1 MPRQNDPFLNTK
13 FRVEIDG
20 ISIHEFSEVI
30 MPQARADVVEWRT
43 GSEPSR
49 TRKLPGLI
57 SYSNLVL
64 RHGLTGSNELFEYW
78 KEVVDGTLSRRG
90 IVVSLLDETG
100 QTVVWRWSFLETWP
114 CRYELSR
121 LDANG
126 GEPVTETVE
135 IAYESFVAESQ

>member
-43 GSEPSR
+43 GSEPSV
-49 TRKLPGLI
+49 RKLPGLI

-64 RHGLTGSNELFEYW
+64 RRGLTGSNELFEYW

-100 QTVVWRWSFLETWP
+100 QTVVKRWSFHETWP

-121 LDANG
+121 LDAVWD
-126 GEPVTETVE
+126 EVVTETVD
-135 IAYESFVAESQ
+135 IAYEHFEVA